1 MCVVYLA
8 LQNNTFENM
17 FNIIQ
22 RSAKV
27 FSLSLLQ
34 NGIETQNIREIN
46 ERLIKTSFLNKPRVL
61 KSRQKHDLC
70 L

>member
-8 LQNNTFENM
+8 LQNNTFEN
-17 FNIIQ
+17 IQ

-46 ERLIKTSFLNKPRVL
+46 ERLIKTSFLNKPTVL
-61 KSRQKHDLC
+61 KSRQKQNLC

>member
-1 MCVVYLA
+1 
-8 LQNNTFENM
+8 M

>member
-8 LQNNTFENM
+8 LQNNTFEN
-17 FNIIQ
+17 IQ

-34 NGIETQNIREIN
+34 NGIEKQNIREIN
-46 ERLIKTSFLNKPRVL
+46 ERLIKTSFLNKPTVL
-61 KSRQKHDLC
+61 KSRQKQNLC